1 MDAVIELIEKYGVT
15 AIVIIILGCVA
26 AKETVEFISWVKGK
40 LHAWKDKENDKE
52 DKEESVDDRLT
63 RLESHD
69 SWQYEKINEM
79 AESMED
85 IKELLMQN
93 QEKQDE
99 ATVAMCRALLK
110 NIADEALEKQYLTT
124 VEFETFSALADV
136 YIFRKGNHYMKDK
149 IIPEVL
155 KLPIKDN

>member
-1 MDAVIELIEKYGVT
+1 MDAVIDLIQNYGVT
-15 AIVIIILGCVA
+15 AIVIIILTCIA
-26 AKETVEFISWVKGK
+26 AKEVIEFRSWVKGK
-40 LHAWKDKENDKE
+40 LHAWKDKENSKE
-52 DKEESVDDRLT
+52 DKEETIDERLT
-63 RLESHD
+63 RLETHD
-69 SWQYEKINEM
+69 SWQYEKIKEM
-79 AESMED
+79 VESMED

-155 KLPIKDN
+155 KLPVKNN